1 MPTLIAATVMVIM
14 SNGIDRIP
22 SNPRTLDA
30 VKMFGISPIIAT
42 LIDLNIAKNISNI
55 TPKTIPKDLI

>member
-1 MPTLIAATVMVIM
+1 VMVIM

-30 VKMFGISPIIAT
+30 VKMFGISPITAT
-42 LIDLNIAKNISNI
+42 LIDLNITKNISNI

>member
-30 VKMFGISPIIAT
+30 VKTFGISPITAT
-42 LIDLNIAKNISNI
+42 LIDLNITKNISNI
-55 TPKTIPKDLI
+55 APKTIPKDLI